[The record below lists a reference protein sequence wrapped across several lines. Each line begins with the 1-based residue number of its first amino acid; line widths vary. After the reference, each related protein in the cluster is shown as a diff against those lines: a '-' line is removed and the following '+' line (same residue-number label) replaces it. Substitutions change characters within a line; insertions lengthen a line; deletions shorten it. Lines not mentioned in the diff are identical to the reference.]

1 MSCGTNW
8 LKLRSDTSTGFAV
21 GLAARLTANFGD
33 RRWNREGL
41 NGIMDSIKRF
51 WTYHPVLSNWLI
63 LAVGMVIILYFS
75 ARHIPFEM
83 TQWAALFGATIAL
96 AGLCAWI
103 INWE

>member
-1 MSCGTNW
+1 
-8 LKLRSDTSTGFAV
+8 
-21 GLAARLTANFGD
+21 
-33 RRWNREGL
+33 L
-41 NGIMDSIKRF
+41 NDKVDSIKRF
-51 WTYHPVLSNWLI
+51 WTDHPVLSNWLI